1 MSVIIRRLRP
11 DEIEQAEPLYQE
23 YMKLDVPRE
32 RTIRQSIERDDS
44 EVLVGEVQGRVV
56 GLIHQVFYIDP
67 LHAGVC
73 SNILFLCVRE
83 PFRRQRVGSL
93 LVEGALN
100 SAARRG
106 VLEVHVSTRVDN
118 FPAIKL
124 YEKLQFEHAG
134 PLFECAPRKLDDQP
148 AA

>member
-44 EVLVGEVQGRVV
+44 EILVGEVQGKVV

-73 SNILFLCVRE
+73 SNILFLCV
-83 PFRRQRVGSL
+83 
-93 LVEGALN
+93 
-100 SAARRG
+100 
-106 VLEVHVSTRVDN
+106 
-118 FPAIKL
+118 
-124 YEKLQFEHAG
+124 
-134 PLFECAPRKLDDQP
+134 
-148 AA
+148 